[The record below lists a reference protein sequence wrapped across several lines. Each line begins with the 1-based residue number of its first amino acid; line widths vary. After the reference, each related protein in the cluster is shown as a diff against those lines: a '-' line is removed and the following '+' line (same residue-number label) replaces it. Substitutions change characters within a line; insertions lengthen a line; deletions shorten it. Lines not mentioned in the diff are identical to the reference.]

1 MAAFYGT
8 LKGKGDSIVTKTG
21 TENTGITASVQSWD
35 GSLITEMHHKP
46 DGTLMVSVS
55 YLPYSGASMG
65 ELAYY
70 GTFADFIALLEGR
83 K

>member
-1 MAAFYGT
+1 MAEFYGT
-8 LKGKGDSIVTKTG
+8 VTGRSSTRTATG
-21 TENTGITASVQSWD
+21 TKDSGITASVQSWN
-35 GSLITEMHHKP
+35 GSLITEMHHR
-46 DGTLMVSVS
+46 DNGDLMVSIS

-70 GTFADFIALLEGR
+70 GTFKDFIALLEGR